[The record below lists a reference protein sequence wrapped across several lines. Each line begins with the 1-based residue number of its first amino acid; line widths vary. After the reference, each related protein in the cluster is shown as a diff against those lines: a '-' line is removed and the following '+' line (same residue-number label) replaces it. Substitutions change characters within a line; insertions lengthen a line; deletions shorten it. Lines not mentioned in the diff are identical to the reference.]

1 MSKQN
6 QWIAGI
12 NAVASAIE
20 NDADNVR
27 EVLLEGGSKNS
38 RITEIEENARRK
50 GIEVRRVN
58 TQALDGVGGSVR
70 HQGAVARYAAAK
82 TWDES
87 ELPALIEAA
96 EGKALVLVL
105 DGVQDP
111 HNLGACLRSACA
123 AGVTAVIVPKDRAVG
138 ITPVVRSASAGAAD
152 RVPLIRAT
160 NLART
165 LDEIKAA
172 GVWITGLTGDAKPAL
187 YEIDLRGPTALVLG
201 GEAEGMRRLT
211 TERCD
216 HLATIP
222 MAGAIESLNV
232 SVATGIAL
240 FEALRQRRAARA
252 SPAPAP

>member
-1 MSKQN
+1 MSH
-6 QWIAGI
+6 AEFLVGI
-12 NAVASAIE
+12 NAVDGALKHDPQHIVE
-20 NDADNVR
+20 ILVEQGHDN
-27 EVLLEGGSKNS
+27 
-38 RITEIEENARRK
+38 
-50 GIEVRRVN
+50 RRVKELAERARELGL
-58 TQALDGVGGSVR
+58 TIHARPREFLDRATGGMR
-70 HQGAVARYAAAK
+70 HQGVIARYQRAQAVGEP
-82 TWDES
+82 D
-87 ELPALIEAA
+87 LPALLAA
-96 EGKALVLVL
+96 AGQGALFLVL